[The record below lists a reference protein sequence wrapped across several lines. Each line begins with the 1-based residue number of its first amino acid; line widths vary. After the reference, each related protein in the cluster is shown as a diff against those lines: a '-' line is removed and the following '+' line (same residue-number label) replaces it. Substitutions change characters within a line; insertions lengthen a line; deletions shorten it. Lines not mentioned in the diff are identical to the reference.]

1 MKHTSYKII
10 TTIVL
15 LLWTSFLCFARDWK
29 SQLLTAQ
36 HYITYSYTKVSL
48 PKVCKSNSNQQSIDL
63 TDVMIDWENAYDAT
77 SSFIEETRIPLK
89 SEKILDAD
97 IFITKDG
104 KTEQLSTQVFS
115 YISVR
120 YSNLHK
126 QLKASVLTYLPDITY
141 LTENKDVFKRITNPQ
156 RYAFSGIA
164 ITSGLNG
171 KIQVVAILKDGLL
184 IEKLYP
190 KTDKET
196 RDIVFRGRKDGITA
210 KIKLH
215 VTSEEENN
223 QEQTPY

>member
-1 MKHTSYKII
+1 M
-10 TTIVL
+10 
-15 LLWTSFLCFARDWK
+15 
-29 SQLLTAQ
+29 
-36 HYITYSYTKVSL
+36 
-48 PKVCKSNSNQQSIDL
+48 
-63 TDVMIDWENAYDAT
+63 
-77 SSFIEETRIPLK
+77 
-89 SEKILDAD
+89 
-97 IFITKDG
+97 
-104 KTEQLSTQVFS
+104 
-115 YISVR
+115 
-120 YSNLHK
+120 
-126 QLKASVLTYLPDITY
+126 KASVLTYLPDITY
-141 LTENKDVFKRITNPQ
+141 LTENKDVLKRITNPQ

-215 VTSEEENN
+215 VTSEEEENN